1 MATNGATDGKAA
13 TNGHTTHNLHPH
25 ITLYTNHRCPFAHRA
40 HIALNE
46 LNLPFEE
53 VIIDLNTPRPQ
64 WYLDINPRGLVPAIK
79 YSVPGVVDEEILY
92 ESGIVARFLCDS
104 FPSPLLPASKETP
117 WSALRRAK
125 IDFFVDTY
133 VPFQRALVVIL
144 PKLIQY
150 GRFSTKISSYQ
161 FAAMRASGEDRDAKC
176 KEWVAAIEKEI
187 EPLLSDAAPFFGGS
201 KELTFAEVM
210 TAPFVIRWRSLAKD
224 GELLPTS
231 FLDALDKL
239 PNFSRWSK
247 AMAGSDSVLKIYDE
261 PAVVQG
267 TKAKVQQ
274 MMAKQ

>member
-1 MATNGATDGKAA
+1 MATNGAMDGKAA

-53 VIIDLNTPRPQ
+53 VIIDLDTPRPQ

-79 YSVPGVVDEEILY
+79 YSVPGVVDGEILY

-104 FPSPLLPASKETP
+104 FPSHLLPASKETP

-125 IDFFVDTY
+125 IDFFVDT
-133 VPFQRALVVIL
+133 
-144 PKLIQY
+144 
-150 GRFSTKISSYQ
+150 FSTKISSYQ
-161 FAAMRASGEDRDAKC
+161 FAAMRASGEERDAKC
-176 KEWVAAIEKEI
+176 KEWAAAIEKEI

-231 FLDALDKL
+231 FLGALDKL

-247 AMAGSDSVLKIYDE
+247 AMAEKDSVLKIYDE
-261 PAVVQG
+261 PAIVQG

-274 MMAKQ
+274 MMAKK